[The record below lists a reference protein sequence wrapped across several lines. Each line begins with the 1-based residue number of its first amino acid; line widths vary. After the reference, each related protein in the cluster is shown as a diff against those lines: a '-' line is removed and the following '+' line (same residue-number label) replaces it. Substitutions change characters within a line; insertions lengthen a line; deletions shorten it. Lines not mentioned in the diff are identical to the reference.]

1 MRRAITTA
9 VLAGVVIAATAAVAV
24 LWPRDDVVIAPAAVV
39 VLGGPAAERTAL
51 GQALASEHDA
61 VLVLSASAQWFG
73 RQAGLRCG
81 DDARC
86 IDPVPVSTRGE
97 ARTVAELARAEG
109 WEQVAVATSS
119 HHTARARVLF
129 RQCLDDD
136 VSVVGAAHSDGSW
149 WADTYRY
156 LREAVGVAAAVTVQR
171 AC

>member
-1 MRRAITTA
+1 VRRVLIVA
-9 VLAGVVIAATAAVAV
+9 VLAGVAIGVMATVAF
-24 LWPRDDVVIAPAAVV
+24 LWPRDDQVVAPAAVV

-81 DDARC
+81 DDALC
-86 IDPVPVSTRGE
+86 VDPVPVTTRGE
-97 ARTVAELARAEG
+97 ARIVADLARAEG
-109 WEQVAVATSS
+109 WEQLAVVTSD

-129 RQCLDDD
+129 RQCLGER
-136 VSVVGAAHSDGSW
+136 VSVVGASHSDGSW
-149 WADTYRY
+149 WADTSRY
-156 LREAVGVAAAVTVQR
+156 LREAVGVVAAVTVQR